1 MINNQM
7 CKITLGRIVVAARRN
22 QELSQRELAKLITD
36 KMVRRIVDA
45 TKTTP
50 QPNQYQLAQL
60 ANRFSFD
67 FRELSKIEND
77 HVEIRDRS
85 YDWFV
90 QCFCEIF
97 DADVNWVE
105 EIRQQTEPLRLD
117 LSKAIFPIYIKN
129 LR

>member
-1 MINNQM
+1 M

-77 HVEIRDRS
+77 HVEIRGHEVCR
-85 YDWFV
+85 
-90 QCFCEIF
+90 
-97 DADVNWVE
+97 
-105 EIRQQTEPLRLD
+105 RLIAITIG
-117 LSKAIFPIYIKN
+117 LSSASVKSLTQMLIG
-129 LR
+129 